1 MESSTLTPV
10 VMDETEWTRRRG
22 AHRTRIDG
30 TIGAYLDDRGHGAV
44 HPVVDFLFTYYS
56 FRPGQLKR
64 WNPGYGVVLTGTAAE
79 EYAEFASYEAVTID
93 GERGFRVRE
102 SLLERRRSAIEF
114 TSTLLQATQSRPSN
128 LGCFGLHEWAMVY
141 RGGADA
147 LRHGDVALRL
157 GHDGTDQV
165 VESMKL
171 RCSHYDAFRFF
182 TADAI
187 PLNTVGLTPEGRTG
201 SEQPGCVHAAMDL
214 YKWAYKLSPLI
225 DSDFVAECF
234 DLAMAAREVD
244 MRASPYDLSEYAME
258 PIRIESPTGRAE
270 YVREQHRLSAR
281 ATPLRSEL
289 IRRCQN
295 LLVRGGYD
303 AGPTAE

>member
-1 MESSTLTPV
+1 
-10 VMDETEWTRRRG
+10 MDEEEWTRRRS
-22 AHRTRIDG
+22 AHRARIDG
-30 TIGAYLDDRGHGAV
+30 TVGGYLEDRGHGAV

-64 WNPGYGVVLTGTAAE
+64 WNPGYGVVLAGAAAE
-79 EYAEFASYEAVTID
+79 DYAEFASYEAVTVD
-93 GERGFRVRE
+93 GERSFGVRGA
-102 SLLERRRSAIEF
+102 LLERRRSAIEF
-114 TSTLLQATQSRPSN
+114 TSALLQATASRPPN

-141 RGGADA
+141 RGGAEA
-147 LRHGDVALRL
+147 LRHGVPLRL
-157 GHDGTDQV
+157 GHGGTDEV
-165 VESMKL
+165 VDSMKL

-182 TADAI
+182 TEDSV
-187 PLNTVGLTPEGRTG
+187 PLNAVRLTPEGRTG
-201 SEQPGCVHAAMDL
+201 FEQPGCVHAAMDL

-225 DSDFVAECF
+225 DSDFVADCF
-234 DLAMAAREVD
+234 DLALAAREVD
-244 MRASPYDLSEYAME
+244 MRASPYDLSEYGMH
-258 PIRIESPTGRAE
+258 PIAIETPTGRAE
-270 YVREQHRLSAR
+270 YVREQSHLSAR